1 MSQIEQLV
9 DKKIVYTVLYNY
21 HDCDYSIIKIMTS
34 INDAYNYICCQQKGD
49 YDDKGIYQ
57 LIYISNCD
65 EIDKKTKQEYT
76 NICCI
81 PHEKYHKIVLSEVC
95 TTNYISPY
103 IIVPMELD

>member
-1 MSQIEQLV
+1 
-9 DKKIVYTVLYNY
+9 
-21 HDCDYSIIKIMTS
+21 MTS
-34 INDAYNYICCQQKGD
+34 INEAYNYICCQQKGD

-65 EIDKKTKQEYT
+65 EIDEKTKQEYT

-81 PHEKYHKIVLSEVC
+81 PHEQYHKIVLSEVC

-103 IIVPMELD
+103 IIVPMELE